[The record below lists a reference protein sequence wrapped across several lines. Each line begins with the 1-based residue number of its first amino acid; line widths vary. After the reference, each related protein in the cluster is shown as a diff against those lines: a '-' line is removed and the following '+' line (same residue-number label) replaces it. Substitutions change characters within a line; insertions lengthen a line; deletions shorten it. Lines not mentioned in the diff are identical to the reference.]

1 MLWSFFLQI
10 ISGILGLYL
19 ADRYIQG
26 VEFIT
31 NHLFFIPKSLDEL
44 SIFFSSLIFVGAFLG
59 FLNSFIKPILNK
71 IALPLRII
79 TLNLFSLIIAMGMVL
94 ITEIIFPEL
103 DIHGII
109 PLFWTTLIV
118 WGIGLILLKWM
129 PGKKST
135 T

>member
-10 ISGILGLYL
+10 ISGVLGLYL
-19 ADRYIQG
+19 ANRYIQG
-26 VEFIT
+26 VEFTGPI
-31 NHLFFIPKSLDEL
+31 IPKSIDDL

-118 WGIGLILLKWM
+118 WGISLILLKWM
-129 PGKKST
+129 PQKKST

>member
-10 ISGILGLYL
+10 IAGVLGLYL
-19 ADRYIQG
+19 ANRYIQG
-26 VEFIT
+26 VEFT
-31 NHLFFIPKSLDEL
+31 GPLFFIPKSLDEFL
-44 SIFFSSLIFVGAFLG
+44 SSLVFVGAFLG

-79 TLNLFSLIIAMGMVL
+79 TFNLFSLIIAMGMVL

-103 DIHGII
+103 DIRGII

-135 T
+135 I

>member
-10 ISGILGLYL
+10 IAGVLGLYL
-19 ADRYIQG
+19 ANRYIQG
-26 VEFIT
+26 VEFT
-31 NHLFFIPKSLDEL
+31 GPLFFIPKSLDEFL
-44 SIFFSSLIFVGAFLG
+44 SSLVFVGAFLG

-79 TLNLFSLIIAMGMVL
+79 TFNLFSLIIAMGMVL

-103 DIHGII
+103 DIRGII

-129 PGKKST
+129 PRKKST

>member
-44 SIFFSSLIFVGAFLG
+44 NIFFSSLVFVGAFLG

-129 PGKKST
+129 PQKKSII
-135 T
+135 

>member
-135 T
+135 I

>member
-1 MLWSFFLQI
+1 
-10 ISGILGLYL
+10 
-19 ADRYIQG
+19 
-26 VEFIT
+26 
-31 NHLFFIPKSLDEL
+31 
-44 SIFFSSLIFVGAFLG
+44 
-59 FLNSFIKPILNK
+59 
-71 IALPLRII
+71 
-79 TLNLFSLIIAMGMVL
+79 MGMVL

-103 DIHGII
+103 DIRGII

>member
-10 ISGILGLYL
+10 IAGVLGLYL
-19 ADRYIQG
+19 ANRYIQG
-26 VEFIT
+26 VEFT
-31 NHLFFIPKSLDEL
+31 SPLFFIPKSLDEFL
-44 SIFFSSLIFVGAFLG
+44 SSLVFVGAFLG

-79 TLNLFSLIIAMGMVL
+79 TFNLFSLIIAMGMVL

-103 DIHGII
+103 DIRGII

-129 PGKKST
+129 PRKKST

>member
-10 ISGILGLYL
+10 IAGVLGLYL

-26 VEFIT
+26 VEFT
-31 NHLFFIPKSLDEL
+31 GLLFFIPKSLDEFL
-44 SIFFSSLIFVGAFLG
+44 SSLVFVGAFLG

-79 TLNLFSLIIAMGMVL
+79 TFNLFSLIIAMGMVL

-129 PGKKST
+129 PRKKST

>member
-10 ISGILGLYL
+10 ISGVLGLYL
-19 ADRYIQG
+19 ANRYIQG
-26 VEFIT
+26 VEFT
-31 NHLFFIPKSLDEL
+31 GPLFFIPKSLDEL
-44 SIFFSSLIFVGAFLG
+44 SIFFSSLVFVGAFLG

-129 PGKKST
+129 PRKKST

>member
-1 MLWSFFLQI
+1 MWTFFLQI
-10 ISGILGLYL
+10 VAGISGLYL

-26 VEFIT
+26 VEFT
-31 NHLFFIPKSLDEL
+31 GPLFFIPKSLDEL

-79 TLNLFSLIIAMGMVL
+79 TLNIFSLIIAMGMVW